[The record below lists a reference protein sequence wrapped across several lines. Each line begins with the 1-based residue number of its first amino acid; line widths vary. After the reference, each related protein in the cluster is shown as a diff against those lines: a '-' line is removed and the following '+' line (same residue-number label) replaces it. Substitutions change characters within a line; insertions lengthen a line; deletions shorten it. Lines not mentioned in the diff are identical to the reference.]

1 MLGKAVISGEE
12 TEMTD
17 TDEIAALKREIAEL
31 RQETCLLQDKN
42 EIRELQFK
50 YGYYLDKCLYD
61 EVVDLFAEDGV
72 ATFLNGVYRSKASI
86 RRLMCGW
93 FRELFTQGHNG
104 PVYGF
109 FLDHLLLQDI
119 ITVAPDRQTAE
130 GRFRCLMLAGTHES
144 RPEIP
149 GMPRACWE
157 AGIYEHAYVRENG
170 VWKISVYDYSL
181 LWQADYAQG
190 WSVGGALL
198 PPLEKTWPEDPNG
211 PDELLSSTPRVWPET
226 RVVPFHYPHPVT
238 GERWN
243 GDPIGK
249 LPMGMKKS

>member
-1 MLGKAVISGEE
+1 
-12 TEMTD
+12 MTT
-17 TDEIAALKREIAEL
+17 TDEIAALRREIESL
-31 RQETCLLQDKN
+31 RGEVLLLKDRN
-42 EIRELQFK
+42 EICALQYK

-61 EVVDLFAEDGV
+61 EVVDLFAENSV
-72 ATFLNGVYRSKASI
+72 ATFLNGIYCGKESI

-119 ITVAPDRQTAE
+119 ITVAPDRQTAK

-144 RPEIP
+144 RPKVP

-157 AGIYEHAYVRENG
+157 AGIYEHSYVRENG
-170 VWKISVYDYSL
+170 AWKISVYDYSL
-181 LWQADYAQG
+181 LWQADYEKG
-190 WSVGGALL
+190 WAVGGALL
-198 PPLEKTWPEDPNG
+198 QPLTKTYPDDPNG
-211 PDELLSSTPRVWPET
+211 PDELLPSTPPVWPET

-238 GERWN
+238 GAYWA
-243 GDPIGK
+243 GDPVGK
-249 LPMGMKKS
+249 HLKP